1 MKKKYRGILL
11 MFCLFVVFLILAR
24 IRFQQN
30 ELGKPATERPVTEK
44 SEAAQTELTKSSA
57 LSEIKSEAVKEQQKN
72 PSHLSEQIEEN
83 LMVDADVTEGT
94 GIYNE
99 YKIDVVQLS
108 LEDAKAALLN
118 LTGETANEPECVDE
132 NFWMYTPDGGY
143 IAEVDGDIYLKKDDK
158 AADSM
163 LSILNVWGAET
174 KEKNPDKEL
183 SYMSKQ
189 EAVDCVKA
197 FIQTFTQEE
206 CEAISIYAVDEQ
218 EIDKFGKQEGET
230 PEKEQYTGGVYWIQ
244 MGCRKDGIPVYSAI
258 GESYANNT
266 MDWEIAKEC
275 MIEAVVTKDGLW
287 YFDMAY
293 PYTVQT
299 GEKQLDILSAK
310 EAVDKALIPL
320 QNLIT
325 DGKTVI
331 DNIYL
336 EYVPIASEELWKPQL
351 LRPYW
356 TIEYTNTATVD
367 GNTYTTKDNIRIN
380 AETGE
385 NLAYGK

>member
-11 MFCLFVVFLILAR
+11 AFCLFVVFLILAR
-24 IRFQQN
+24 IRFRQN
-30 ELGKPATERPVTEK
+30 ELEKPAVERSVVEK
-44 SEAAQTELTKSSA
+44 SETAQPEPAKSNVI
-57 LSEIKSEAVKEQQKN
+57 SESKSEVVKEQKNN

-83 LMVDADVTEGT
+83 LTVDADVTEGT
-94 GIYNE
+94 GAYCE
-99 YKIDVVQLS
+99 YKIDLVQMS
-108 LEDAKAALLN
+108 VEDAKTALLN
-118 LTGETANEPECVDE
+118 LTGETAKEPECEEE
-132 NFWMYTPDGGY
+132 NFWMYTPGGGY
-143 IAEVDGDIYLKKDDK
+143 AAEVYGELYFRKNDK
-158 AADSM
+158 GADPM
-163 LSILNVWGAET
+163 LSVLNVWSDES
-174 KEKNPDKEL
+174 KEKDIDKEL
-183 SYMSKQ
+183 DYMSKQ
-189 EAVDCVKA
+189 EAVGCVKT
-197 FIQTFTQEE
+197 FIQTFMKEE
-206 CEAISIYAVDEQ
+206 YEAISIYAVDEQ
-218 EIDKFGKQEGET
+218 EIDKLCKQEGESL
-230 PEKEQYTGGVYWIQ
+230 EKEQYTGGVYWIR
-244 MGCRKDGIPVYSAI
+244 MGCRKDGLPIYSAI
-258 GESYANNT
+258 DEPYVNTT
-266 MDWEIAKEC
+266 MDWEVAKEC
-275 MIEAVVTKDGLW
+275 TIEAVVTKDGLW
-287 YFDMAY
+287 CFDMAY

-299 GEKQLDILSAK
+299 GERQLDILSAK

-356 TIEYTNTATVD
+356 TIEYTNTTTVD